1 MEVMAVINLKLVW
14 VSGTRQQ
21 SRRTERKGKME
32 RSTAGRRLG
41 DKKQRVD
48 LADRERWSQKIR
60 EGKWKLKRKSE
71 KSLHQNNGERP
82 VWSKEGEIKERRG
95 GEEGTWEGE
104 REEITLKE
112 SHRVWDTIKEE
123 ETERVGVVRQQRPGN
138 RRRGRSGR
146 PLWPFQKGH
155 CLFSFLHLYL
165 SLSCRPSEICSG
177 DSREMPLWNTSTL
190 LRLTGNH
197 KTPERSDYLSQ
208 WSWIKLFN

>member
-21 SRRTERKGKME
+21 SRRTERRGKME
-32 RSTAGRRLG
+32 RSTARRRLG
-41 DKKQRVD
+41 DKKRRVD

-60 EGKWKLKRKSE
+60 EVKWKLKKI
-71 KSLHQNNGERP
+71 LHQNNRGKTS
-82 VWSKEGEIKERRG
+82 VWSKEGEIKKRRG

-112 SHRVWDTIKEE
+112 SNRVWDTIKEE
-123 ETERVGVVRQQRPGN
+123 EIERVGVVQQQRPGN
-138 RRRGRSGR
+138 RQRGRSGR
-146 PLWPFQKGH
+146 PLWPFEKGH

-165 SLSCRPSEICSG
+165 SLSCRSSEICSG

-197 KTPERSDYLSQ
+197 ETPERSDYLSQ